1 MATPD
6 WLAPDTVAD
15 LFNRLPTLL
24 NEAIDKRRDNV
35 IATLK
40 QSLLE
45 QMQAE
50 VQSASSDNEPNLNKG
65 GIYVAEATLWDEDY
79 DYMASTWTEQKMRE
93 ELGFREDDGVL
104 VTCWVKKKAV
114 MEYIRHNEMMVT
126 LTRTGGK

>member
-1 MATPD
+1 MTTPD
-6 WLAPDTVAD
+6 WPASDTVAD
-15 LFNRLPTLL
+15 LFNKLPALL
-24 NEAIDKRRDNV
+24 DEAINKRRDNV

-45 QMQAE
+45 QMQSE
-50 VQSASSDNEPNLNKG
+50 VQSASSDNEPNLNSG
-65 GIYVAEATLWDEDY
+65 GIYVATTGVWDEDY